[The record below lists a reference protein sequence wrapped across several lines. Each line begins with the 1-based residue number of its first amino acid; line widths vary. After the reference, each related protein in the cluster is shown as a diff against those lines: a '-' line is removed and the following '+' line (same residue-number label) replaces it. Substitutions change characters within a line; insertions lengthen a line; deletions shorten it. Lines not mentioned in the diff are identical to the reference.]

1 MSQQS
6 VERTLGKLLTDAAF
20 RERFFAEPGLACWE
34 AGLQLT
40 AVELEALSAIS
51 RAGLLHVAGQLDK
64 RICRAPLNARV
75 QRLLVIMRADAHPKP

>member
-1 MSQQS
+1 VSQQG
-6 VERTLGKLLTDAAF
+6 VERTLGKLLTDPAF

-51 RAGLLHVAGQLDK
+51 RAGLLHVAGQLDSAFAGLP
-64 RICRAPLNARV
+64 RTLGFRHP
-75 QRLLVIMRADAHPKP
+75 LVIMRLMHT